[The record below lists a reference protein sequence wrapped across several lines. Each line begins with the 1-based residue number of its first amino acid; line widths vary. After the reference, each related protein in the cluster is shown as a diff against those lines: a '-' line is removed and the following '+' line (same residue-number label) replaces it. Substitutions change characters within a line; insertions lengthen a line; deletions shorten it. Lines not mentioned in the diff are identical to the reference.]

1 MAPEDVVRRVIKELR
16 ALKGSWWEEGAS
28 RLALA
33 LEWKLAQPPDREPW
47 RLRLTGDDDHDRLV
61 LADWLVSTA
70 SGPPVTSLA
79 RTRRISEDVG
89 WALYS
94 RCPITNAGLALAD
107 REWPVARRQAF
118 RARLVSKTAPSVGE
132 S

>member
-1 MAPEDVVRRVIKELR
+1 MAPHDVVRRLIQDLR

-47 RLRLTGDDDHDRLV
+47 RLRLTGEDDHDRRV
-61 LADWLVSTA
+61 LAEWLVSTA
-70 SGPPVTSLA
+70 SSPPMTSSP

-94 RCPITNAGLALAD
+94 RCPITNAGLAIAD

-118 RARLVSKTAPSVGE
+118 RARVTSKSTPTVGG

>member
-1 MAPEDVVRRVIKELR
+1 MAPDDVVRRVIKELR

-47 RLRLTGDDDHDRLV
+47 RLRLTGNDDHDRLV

-70 SGPPVTSLA
+70 SGPQTSPK
-79 RTRRISEDVG
+79 RTRGISEDVG

-94 RCPITNAGLALAD
+94 QCPITSVGLALAD
-107 REWPVARRQAF
+107 RNWPVARRQAF
-118 RARLVSKTAPSVGE
+118 RVRLMSKTRPNVGE